1 MNNILAIDT
10 ATEACSVALQ
20 TAQGVFSR
28 WEECPQQHAQK
39 LLGMIDDVLKEA
51 KLDKSS
57 IDGIAF
63 GQGPGSFTGVR
74 IATAHCQGLALGLDI
89 PVVGIST
96 LATLAQSAVVHTGE
110 SQSSITPIISAID
123 ARMSEVYFAQY
134 HVVDGLVVI
143 KGDESVLAPINALKQ
158 LPQERFVA
166 VGTGWEAYPELGD
179 GVEVTCRLP
188 DACNMLPLAAKAFA
202 TGQGQAVEDIA
213 PHYVRDTVTWKKL
226 PGR

>member
-1 MNNILAIDT
+1 MDKAQ
-10 ATEACSVALQ
+10 EAL
-20 TAQGVFSR
+20 R
-28 WEECPQQHAQK
+28 
-39 LLGMIDDVLKEA
+39 
-51 KLDKSS
+51 
-57 IDGIAF
+57 
-63 GQGPGSFTGVR
+63 GVR

-110 SQSSITPIISAID
+110 SQSSTTPIISAID

-143 KGDESVLAPINALKQ
+143 KGDESVLSPINALKQ

-213 PHYVRDTVTWKKL
+213 PQYVRDTVTWKKL